1 MGLFFVGEGL
11 QDAVEL
17 GTARSK
23 SRYHVLGRRL
33 QKGDDV
39 GDELVL
45 ALDGSEGV
53 ELICT
58 EVNGLFNIGSL
69 EGGEGVAFLH
79 EVLEELG
86 GSVADVGAHQRGR
99 LLESGIEL
107 GEVTVE
113 LFEGFVEEGVLDH
126 EELDTGVEAGTAQ
139 LAGLLSVQSGS
150 LNKVKAAVFL
160 EGIDNILDNQSF
172 IFLFHVFFGLMGY
185 ASTDL
190 ASTLRPGLMVL
201 ER

>member
-1 MGLFFVGEGL
+1 MAEHS
-11 QDAVEL
+11 DI
-17 GTARSK
+17 K
-23 SRYHVLGRRL
+23 Y
-33 QKGDDV
+33 
-39 GDELVL
+39 
-45 ALDGSEGV
+45 
-53 ELICT
+53 
-58 EVNGLFNIGSL
+58 
-69 EGGEGVAFLH
+69 
-79 EVLEELG
+79 
-86 GSVADVGAHQRGR
+86 
-99 LLESGIEL
+99 ESGIEL